1 MEANARRGLR
11 AGDEC
16 GTAPIADR
24 ARR

>member
-11 AGDEC
+11 AVDEC